1 MEAELIDQFMNT
13 SAVSPN
19 IIIRNLMKKF
29 GRNKLFVDSEIQSK
43 REDMFKISRRKFI
56 SGFEGKSICSG

>member
-13 SAVSPN
+13 SAASPN

-29 GRNKLFVDSEIQSK
+29 GRNKLFVESEIQTK
-43 REDMFKISRRKFI
+43 R
-56 SGFEGKSICSG
+56 